1 MNSIASGL
9 HNVKKCVNKVCEK
22 QQEIIEIQNNLLK
35 TYGDTVTPDTP
46 QVSFILSGP
55 YLYTEGGFLFHD
67 NLILGLNMA
76 EMYINTTD
84 NKQEVYHLPADNFI
98 YDLIA
103 FEGKEVKKYLKPS
116 DSIAHMVCLNTSSVN
131 SGANMWTLSAGYE
144 LIIKCGN
151 SSLVFDDSY
160 LTNDTKAIT
169 FKLTPGPNYEI
180 KQAVG
185 RIPYNGTP
193 AYFDGKY

>member
-1 MNSIASGL
+1 
-9 HNVKKCVNKVCEK
+9 
-22 QQEIIEIQNNLLK
+22 
-35 TYGDTVTPDTP
+35 
-46 QVSFILSGP
+46 
-55 YLYTEGGFLFHD
+55 
-67 NLILGLNMA
+67 MA
-76 EMYINTTD
+76 EIYIAN
-84 NKQEVYHLPADNFI
+84 NRQEVYHLPADNFI

-131 SGANMWTLSAGYE
+131 SGANMWTLTQGQGYE

-185 RIPYNGTP
+185 RIPYNTTP
-193 AYFDGKY
+193 PPSYYDGLYP